1 MKHSL
6 SHIKTLADAQNIL
19 SSKSEQA
26 ARVEKVLG
34 LIGRALGVHRV
45 SLFKMDLAATLF
57 KPLCRWNEKGIFKGD
72 DTELLLEN
80 LENPDDTAGSIFA
93 QPIHEDSKL
102 SGLLLVETK
111 GIHEPFTHQEAE
123 LIRGAALMLAPHLE
137 KEISDPLP
145 SPRLNAPEEENIKPT
160 TPSDESH
167 ILIVEDDE
175 ANLFMIQKFIERFGA
190 IPHAVRNGQDAIQIC
205 KKMKFDVILMDLTMP
220 KLDGFDATRE
230 IVTGAN
236 LNRSTPIIAVTADV
250 TDGIERRCKK
260 IGMQH
265 YIAKPIRR
273 DTILRV
279 LTDLINKEPK
289 EHK

>member
-6 SHIKTLADAQNIL
+6 SSIKTLAAAQRLL
-19 SSKSEQA
+19 SSKANQA
-26 ARVEKVLG
+26 APIEKVLG
-34 LIGRALGVHRV
+34 LFGQTLEADRV
-45 SLFKMDLAATLF
+45 SLFK
-57 KPLCRWNEKGIFKGD
+57 LCDDGI
-72 DTELLLEN
+72 LLEP
-80 LENPDDTAGSIFA
+80 LALWSEAGSAKRENSPLAVDALEELDTVMGRVLAEPIYNGPHLA
-93 QPIHEDSKL
+93 GMLLIETSEIHE
-102 SGLLLVETK
+102 TF
-111 GIHEPFTHQEAE
+111 EPEAKE
-123 LIRGAALMLAPHLE
+123 YARNAAMMLAPHLE
-137 KEISDPLP
+137 TEIDTAPPPKL
-145 SPRLNAPEEENIKPT
+145 SPPEQDLTADTSEEL
-160 TPSDESH
+160 H

-205 KKMKFDVILMDLTMP
+205 KEMKFDVILMDLTMP

-236 LNRSTPIIAVTADV
+236 LNRKTPIIAVTADV

-273 DTILRV
+273 DTFIRA
-279 LTDLINKEPK
+279 LTDLTNKKPK
-289 EHK
+289 KN